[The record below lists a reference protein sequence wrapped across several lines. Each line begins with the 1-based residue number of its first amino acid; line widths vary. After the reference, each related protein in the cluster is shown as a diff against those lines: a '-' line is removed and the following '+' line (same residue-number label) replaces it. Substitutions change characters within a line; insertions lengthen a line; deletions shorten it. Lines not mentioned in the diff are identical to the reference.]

1 MASGTAALQDTRGE
15 INYLGKIG
23 SAIANRTKA
32 AAQMARK
39 ERAFAEEQAEKGDTS
54 LDEAGIERGYF
65 FKRALGSTFGGDKIA
80 RTRGYFEKNPP
91 AGRDP
96 TKSRESRFRAQFDY
110 EASVTPLEPIIPPPK
125 PISPFELEQTRK
137 KLTLENMLRKP
148 STVETE
154 DSEATPVIDKSLNKQ
169 VAAALGGIEL
179 QLTRLSGKLEGDKN
193 NTNAVAGLVS
203 KNSQI
208 LVKGFDSMV
217 AALSAFKDSVQQQTK
232 SKETI
237 AKEEE
242 QTAEKLAD
250 RQSVE
255 AEQLQQEQID
265 GEAGNADVLGG
276 EGGGEKKKGG
286 GFGLPNFLGLRGGFG
301 KFARG
306 LKFLANPKVLAVLAA
321 VAAGAGIT
329 AFLGKFIGKPR
340 VEAEA
345 ERFETNV
352 KAGGDPNF
360 RPKDAGGSGSL
371 NDYQMFPGAYTGG
384 TTTKETLL
392 RVSEG
397 NSKERITP
405 MNKNTYMM
413 QAQAQYEVMKK
424 RRGDYALIQSR
435 GLQEYFDNRNGWQT
449 FVDVIKGFFDAFD
462 FSSMFSGGD
471 RRTPPSSGGGE
482 TVIGDDLFS
491 AISGGEGGVDS
502 YNTGTAGSQSG
513 YTPPKAISKMTVGEI
528 MSAQANSKLFAVG
541 KYQITPDTMKGFV
554 NAMGISGEE
563 IFNEETQEKFK
574 QYVVDHKRPEVG
586 RYLRGEEGSSLEK
599 AQLALA
605 AEFASIGVPRDMK
618 RGEYA
623 STSSIGPIPRQDIK
637 RGQSLYLGIG
647 GNRASQHL
655 GPDVIA
661 AGLEKEKSKNERR
674 PQVTPQTSQF
684 KEHST
689 EHNDPHTIV
698 KMGENLYR
706 TNALGVIG
714 GEPISPETAKKVV
727 DKKTG
732 QLIPLYRLQY
742 KPGEDLVPEN
752 LLNPLPGPYIPGDDQ
767 TSPGPN
773 ASAQVTTLSTEV
785 AMNRDRVRSQPTVI
799 NLPIPGSQD
808 GAVPKQDTVQHAPAS
823 LVPDWLHTTAT

>member
-15 INYLGKIG
+15 GNLLGRIG

-54 LDEAGIERGYF
+54 LDEAGIEKGYF

-148 STVETE
+148 SSTVATE

-179 QLTRLSGKLEGDKN
+179 QLTRLSGKLEGDQN

-237 AKEEE
+237 AREEE

-276 EGGGEKKKGG
+276 EGDEKKKGG
-286 GFGLPNFLGLRGGFG
+286 GFGLPNFLGMRGFG

-306 LKFLANPKVLAVLAA
+306 LRFLANPKVLGVLAA

-360 RPKDAGGSGSL
+360 RPRDAGGSGSL

-405 MNKNTYMM
+405 MNKSTYMM

-424 RRGDYALIQSR
+424 KRNDYALIQST
-435 GLQEYFDNRNGWQT
+435 GLQEYFDNRSGWKT
-449 FVDVIKGFFDAFD
+449 FVDVIKGFFDGFKIGDIFGGGGRDPLVPEDFTPVGGATGEQNLAAFLSTMEASGNQNQADAFQVMLNRTADAKAGGSMRVYGDTLAEQITAREQFSPLSSAIYGVSADSAAAKKYGPISEALGSNPEERKQKLLEIASQPDGLVKLQQLFGGGSATDAAKVLQD
-462 FSSMFSGGD
+462 FKSGGALSQQSATD
-471 RRTPPSSGGGE
+471 IGSMVSFRGYNPDGGYDFRRGAGGNYFFGQGSKGKVGSLAQVSPE
-482 TVIGDDLFS
+482 EEKASRF
-491 AISGGEGGVDS
+491 AE
-502 YNTGTAGSQSG
+502 YNT
-513 YTPPKAISKMTVGEI
+513 
-528 MSAQANSKLFAVG
+528 
-541 KYQITPDTMKGFV
+541 D
-554 NAMGISGEE
+554 
-563 IFNEETQEKFK
+563 
-574 QYVVDHKRPEVG
+574 
-586 RYLRGEEGSSLEK
+586 
-599 AQLALA
+599 
-605 AEFASIGVPRDMK
+605 
-618 RGEYA
+618 
-623 STSSIGPIPRQDIK
+623 
-637 RGQSLYLGIG
+637 
-647 GNRASQHL
+647 GN
-655 GPDVIA
+655 
-661 AGLEKEKSKNERR
+661 
-674 PQVTPQTSQF
+674 T
-684 KEHST
+684 
-689 EHNDPHTIV
+689 PHTIV
-698 KMGENLYR
+698 KVGDEYR
-706 TNALGVIG
+706 RVNEIG
-714 GEPISPETAKKVV
+714 AVGGDPMSLETAETLINKQ
-727 DKKTG
+727 TG
-732 QLIPLYRLQY
+732 ELMPMYRLQY
-742 KPGEDLVPEN
+742 KPGEDQIKEN
-752 LLNPLPGPYIPGDDQ
+752 LLNPGTIPYILTPKVDEQ

-785 AMNRDRVRSQPTVI
+785 AMNRDRARSQPTVI

-808 GAVPKQDTVQHAPAS
+808 GAVPKEDSVQHAPAA
-823 LVPDWLHTTAT
+823 LTPAWLHTTSA

>member
-15 INYLGKIG
+15 GNLLGKIG

-54 LDEAGIERGYF
+54 LDEAGIGRGYF

-96 TKSRESRFRAQFDY
+96 TGTRESRFRGGFDY
-110 EASVTPLEPIIPPPK
+110 DVSVTPLEPIIPPPK

-137 KLTLENMLRKP
+137 KLTMENMLRKP
-148 STVETE
+148 STVATE

-217 AALSAFKDSVQQQTK
+217 AAMSAFKDSVQQQTK
-232 SKETI
+232 SKENI
-237 AKEEE
+237 AREEE

-255 AEQLQQEQID
+255 EEQLQQEQID

-276 EGGGEKKKGG
+276 EGGEKKKGG
-286 GFGLPNFLGLRGGFG
+286 GLGLPNFLGMG
-301 KFARG
+301 KFGRG

-321 VAAGAGIT
+321 VAAGAGLS

-345 ERFETNV
+345 ERMETNV
-352 KAGGDPNF
+352 EAGGNPNF
-360 RPKDAGGSGSL
+360 RPRDAGGSGSL
-371 NDYQMFPGAYTGG
+371 NDYQMVPGAYTGG

-405 MNKNTYMM
+405 MNKDTYMM

-424 RRGDYALIQSR
+424 RRNDYAMVQTKALE
-435 GLQEYFDNRNGWQT
+435 EYFDRRNGWKT

-462 FSSMFSGGD
+462 FGGMFGGGD
-471 RRTPPSSGGGE
+471 RRTSPSRGGN
-482 TVIGDDLFS
+482 TVIGDDLFT

-502 YNTGTAGSQSG
+502 YNTGTAGLGEG
-513 YTPPKAISKMTVGEI
+513 YTPPQAISTMTVDQVMDE
-528 MSAQANSKLFAVG
+528 QANTNLYAAG
-541 KYQITPDTMKGFV
+541 KYQITPETMKGFV
-554 NAMGISGEE
+554 RTMGIDGSD
-563 IFNEETQEKFK
+563 IFNEETQDKFK

-647 GNRASQHL
+647 GNRASEHL

-661 AGLEKEKSKNERR
+661 AGLEKEKSRNQRR
-674 PQVTPQTSQF
+674 PQVTPQTAQF
-684 KEHST
+684 KEYDLDYN
-689 EHNDPHTIV
+689 EPHTIV
-698 KMGENLYR
+698 KLGESLYR
-706 TNALGVIG
+706 VNSAGAIG
-714 GEPISPETAKKVV
+714 GEPVPPGIAKTIVNKQ
-727 DKKTG
+727 TG

-742 KPGEDLVPEN
+742 KPGEMEIDEH
-752 LLNPLPGPYIPGDDQ
+752 LLNPLPIPYTPPAPEQ
-767 TSPGPN
+767 VSPGPN
-773 ASAQVTTLSTEV
+773 ASAQVAPLSTEV
-785 AMNRDRVRSQPTVI
+785 AMSRDRARSQPAII
-799 NLPIPGSQD
+799 NLPVPGSAD
-808 GAVPKQDTVQHAPAS
+808 GAVPKQDTVQHAPAM
-823 LVPDWLHTTAT
+823 LVPDWLHTTST

>member
-15 INYLGKIG
+15 GNLLGKIG

-54 LDEAGIERGYF
+54 LDEAGIEKGYF

-96 TKSRESRFRAQFDY
+96 TGTKESRFRAQFDY

-148 STVETE
+148 STVATE

-208 LVKGFDSMV
+208 LVKGFDSIV
-217 AALSAFKDSVQQQTK
+217 AAMSAFKDSVQQQTK
-232 SKETI
+232 SKENI
-237 AKEEE
+237 AREEE

-255 AEQLQQEQID
+255 EEQLQQEQID

-276 EGGGEKKKGG
+276 EGGEKKKSG
-286 GFGLPNFLGLRGGFG
+286 GFGLPNFLGMG
-301 KFARG
+301 KFGRG

-321 VAAGAGIT
+321 VAAGAGLS

-340 VEAEA
+340 IEAEA
-345 ERFETNV
+345 ERMETNV
-352 KAGGDPNF
+352 EAGGNPNF
-360 RPKDAGGSGSL
+360 RPRDAGGSGSL

-424 RRGDYALIQSR
+424 RRNDYALIQSR
-435 GLQEYFDNRNGWQT
+435 GLQEYFDNRNGWKT
-449 FVDVIKGFFDAFD
+449 FVDVIKGFFDGFNI
-462 FSSMFSGGD
+462 GD
-471 RRTPPSSGGGE
+471 IFGGG
-482 TVIGDDLFS
+482 
-491 AISGGEGGVDS
+491 
-502 YNTGTAGSQSG
+502 
-513 YTPPKAISKMTVGEI
+513 
-528 MSAQANSKLFAVG
+528 
-541 KYQITPDTMKGFV
+541 
-554 NAMGISGEE
+554 
-563 IFNEETQEKFK
+563 
-574 QYVVDHKRPEVG
+574 G
-586 RYLRGEEGSSLEK
+586 RDPL
-599 AQLALA
+599 
-605 AEFASIGVPRDMK
+605 VPRDFTPVGGAT
-618 RGEYA
+618 GEQNLAAFLSTMEA
-623 STSSIGPIPRQDIK
+623 SGNQNQADAFQVMLNRTADAKAGGSMRVYGDTLAEQITAREQFSPLSSAIYGVSADSAAAKKYGPISKALGDNPEERKQKLLEIASQPDGLVKLQQLFGGGSATDAAKVLQDFKSGGALSQQSASDIGSMVSF
-637 RGQSLYLGIG
+637 RGYRSGAGDFNRGRG
-647 GNRASQHL
+647 GNFFFGQ
-655 GPDVIA
+655 G
-661 AGLEKEKSKNERR
+661 SKGKVGSLAQVS
-674 PQVTPQTSQF
+674 PQVTPQTAQF
-684 KEHST
+684 KEYDLDYN
-689 EHNDPHTIV
+689 EPHTIV
-698 KMGENLYR
+698 KLGESLYR
-706 TNALGVIG
+706 VNSAGAIG
-714 GEPISPETAKKVV
+714 GEPVPPGIAKTIVNKQ
-727 DKKTG
+727 TG
-732 QLIPLYRLQY
+732 QLMPLYRLQY
-742 KPGEDLVPEN
+742 KPGEMEIDEH
-752 LLNPLPGPYIPGDDQ
+752 LLNPLPIPYTPPAPKGDEQ
-767 TSPGPN
+767 VSPGPN
-773 ASAQVTTLSTEV
+773 ASAQVAPLSTEV
-785 AMNRDRVRSQPTVI
+785 AMSRDRARSQPAVI

-808 GAVPKQDTVQHAPAS
+808 GAVPKQDEVQHAPAA
-823 LVPDWLHTTAT
+823 LTPAWLHTTST

>member
-23 SAIANRTKA
+23 SAIKNRTKA

-54 LDEAGIERGYF
+54 LDEAGIGRGYF

-96 TKSRESRFRAQFDY
+96 TGTRESRFRGGFDY
-110 EASVTPLEPIIPPPK
+110 DVSVTPLEPIIPPPK

-137 KLTLENMLRKP
+137 KLTMENMLRKP
-148 STVETE
+148 STVATE
-154 DSEATPVIDKSLNKQ
+154 DSEATPVIDKTLNEK

-217 AALSAFKDSVQQQTK
+217 AAMSAFKDSVQQQTK
-232 SKETI
+232 SKENI
-237 AKEEE
+237 AREEE

-255 AEQLQQEQID
+255 EEQLQQEQID

-276 EGGGEKKKGG
+276 EGGEKKKGG
-286 GFGLPNFLGLRGGFG
+286 GLGLPNFLGMG
-301 KFARG
+301 KFGRG

-321 VAAGAGIT
+321 VAAGAGLS

-345 ERFETNV
+345 ERMETNV
-352 KAGGDPNF
+352 EAGGNPNF
-360 RPKDAGGSGSL
+360 RPRDAGGSGSL
-371 NDYQMFPGAYTGG
+371 NDYQMVPGAYTGG

-424 RRGDYALIQSR
+424 RRNDYALIQSR

-449 FVDVIKGFFDAFD
+449 FVDVIKEFFDGFNIGD
-462 FSSMFSGGD
+462 IFGGGD
-471 RRTPPSSGGGE
+471 RRTLSTSGDGKGAGIAEGSDAATLATIAALESGSAQGQADVAQSVYNRLADGTYGDSITDVLTRDGQYQPAFIDPTASSGPGTKVADVFKNITDEDSAVKAIQYYYRGRGMSISEEAARKKFRDASRAISDPELQRKAAEHVGGRTE
-482 TVIGDDLFS
+482 FLSSGSDTSRESNVAFRGSSSDNRYFS
-491 AISGGEGGVDS
+491 AYGSGNQMSRGAVPVPEGLFKKSSRESRFAEYQLEG
-502 YNTGTAGSQSG
+502 NT
-513 YTPPKAISKMTVGEI
+513 
-528 MSAQANSKLFAVG
+528 
-541 KYQITPDTMKGFV
+541 
-554 NAMGISGEE
+554 
-563 IFNEETQEKFK
+563 
-574 QYVVDHKRPEVG
+574 
-586 RYLRGEEGSSLEK
+586 
-599 AQLALA
+599 
-605 AEFASIGVPRDMK
+605 
-618 RGEYA
+618 
-623 STSSIGPIPRQDIK
+623 
-637 RGQSLYLGIG
+637 
-647 GNRASQHL
+647 
-655 GPDVIA
+655 
-661 AGLEKEKSKNERR
+661 
-674 PQVTPQTSQF
+674 
-684 KEHST
+684 
-689 EHNDPHTIV
+689 PHTIV
-698 KMGENLYR
+698 RSGDVYHRVNEIG
-706 TNALGVIG
+706 AIG
-714 GEPISPETAKKVV
+714 GDPMTLETAETLINKQ
-727 DKKTG
+727 TG
-732 QLIPLYRLQY
+732 EVMPMYRLQY
-742 KPGEDLVPEN
+742 KPGEDQIDKN
-752 LLNPLPGPYIPGDDQ
+752 LLNPGTLPYIPPTPKGDEQ
-767 TSPGPN
+767 VSPGPN
-773 ASAQVTTLSTEV
+773 ASAQVAPLSTEV
-785 AMNRDRVRSQPTVI
+785 AMSRDRARSQPAVI

>member
-15 INYLGKIG
+15 GNLLGKIG

-54 LDEAGIERGYF
+54 LDEAGIEKGYF

-148 STVETE
+148 STVATE

-237 AKEEE
+237 AREEE

-276 EGGGEKKKGG
+276 EGGEKKKGG
-286 GFGLPNFLGLRGGFG
+286 GFGLPNFLGMRGGFG
-301 KFARG
+301 KFGRG

-321 VAAGAGIT
+321 VAAGAGLS

-345 ERFETNV
+345 ERMETNV

-360 RPKDAGGSGSL
+360 RPRDAGGSGSL

-405 MNKNTYMM
+405 MNKSTYMM

-424 RRGDYALIQSR
+424 KRNDYALIQSR
-435 GLQEYFDNRNGWQT
+435 GLQEYFDNRSGWKT
-449 FVDVIKGFFDAFD
+449 FVDVIKGFFDGFKISDIFGGGGRDPLVPEDFTPVGGATGEQNLAAFLSTMEASGNQNQADAFQVMLNRTADAKAGGSMRVYGDTLAEQITAREQFSPLSSAIYGVSADSAAAKKYGPISKALGDNPEERRTKLLEIASQPDGLVKLQKLFGGGSATDAAKVLQD
-462 FSSMFSGGD
+462 FKSGGALSQQSATD
-471 RRTPPSSGGGE
+471 IGSMVSFRGYNPDGGYDFRRGTGGNYFFGQ
-482 TVIGDDLFS
+482 
-491 AISGGEGGVDS
+491 
-502 YNTGTAGSQSG
+502 GSKG
-513 YTPPKAISKMTVGEI
+513 KVG
-528 MSAQANSKLFAVG
+528 SLAQVS
-541 KYQITPDTMKGFV
+541 P
-554 NAMGISGEE
+554 EE
-563 IFNEETQEKFK
+563 
-574 QYVVDHKRPEVG
+574 
-586 RYLRGEEGSSLEK
+586 EK
-599 AQLALA
+599 ASRF
-605 AEFASIGVPRDMK
+605 AEYNPD
-618 RGEYA
+618 
-623 STSSIGPIPRQDIK
+623 
-637 RGQSLYLGIG
+637 
-647 GNRASQHL
+647 GN
-655 GPDVIA
+655 
-661 AGLEKEKSKNERR
+661 
-674 PQVTPQTSQF
+674 T
-684 KEHST
+684 
-689 EHNDPHTIV
+689 PHTIV
-698 KMGENLYR
+698 KVGDEYR
-706 TNALGVIG
+706 RVNEIGAIG
-714 GEPISPETAKKVV
+714 GDPMTLETAETLINKQ
-727 DKKTG
+727 TG
-732 QLIPLYRLQY
+732 EVMPMYRLQY
-742 KPGEDLVPEN
+742 KPGKDPIQEN
-752 LLNPLPGPYIPGDDQ
+752 LLNPGTLPYIPPTPKVDEQ

-773 ASAQVTTLSTEV
+773 ASSQVAPLSTEV
-785 AMNRDRVRSQPTVI
+785 AMNRDRVRSQPAVI
-799 NLPIPGSQD
+799 NLPMPGTQD
-808 GAVPKQDTVQHAPAS
+808 GALPKQDTVQHAPAA
-823 LVPDWLHTTAT
+823 LTPAWLHTTST